1 LRTAHII
8 AVPALKLN
16 SPCVCA
22 VLQAND
28 VSHDSQQHTFRVEF
42 TDVCGNS
49 KEAEY
54 SYTQQGVQAVSKVDY
69 IPVVTDNLQLPSA
82 ASKQPRNSAAA
93 AGPAGVLAVLLML
106 LAATLL

>member
-1 LRTAHII
+1 
-8 AVPALKLN
+8 
-16 SPCVCA
+16 
-22 VLQAND
+22 LQAND

-49 KEAEY
+49 KQAEY

-69 IPVVTDNLQLPSA
+69 IPVVTDNLSLPAA

-93 AGPAGVLAVLLML
+93 AKPAGLLAMLVML
-106 LAATLL
+106 LAAALL